1 MVKGDDIS
9 KIAIRDCDSLAG
21 LKIPS
26 TSHKNYLLD
35 RDGMCIVLGF

>member
-9 KIAIRDCDSLAG
+9 KIAIRDCDSLTG